1 MDVLNDALLW
11 LNDPLNWTGPSGVLA
26 LTGAHLRVSF
36 LAVLLAAV
44 VALPVGVW
52 LGHRGRGAVLG
63 VLVANTTRALPTLA
77 LLTLLAASGLFGNTA
92 TVLACAVFAVPPLL
106 SGAVTGL
113 SEVDADVRDA
123 ARGVGMSS
131 TRRLWVVELPLAVP
145 QLAAGLRT
153 GAVQVLAT
161 VPLAALVGGTSLGS
175 IVVTGF
181 GLQRYGQV
189 VAGGVLVAGLCLAV
203 EGLLALVQRAV
214 TPAGLRSLAASER
227 PDARS
232 RRGRRSA
239 VNASAGTSSD
249 PAAAA
254 ARADVPVDAAEAAG
268 SNGPRS

>member
-1 MDVLNDALLW
+1 MDVLNEALLW
-11 LNDPLNWTGPSGVLA
+11 LNDPLNWTGPNGVVALA
-26 LTGAHLRVSF
+26 GAHLRVSF

-44 VALPVGVW
+44 VALPLGVW

-113 SEVDADVRDA
+113 AEVDADVRDA
-123 ARGVGMSS
+123 ARGVGMSP

-145 QLAAGLRT
+145 QIAAGLRT

-189 VAGGVLVAGLCLAV
+189 VAGGLLVAALCLAV
-203 EGLLALVQRAV
+203 EGLLALAQRAV
-214 TPAGLRSLAASER
+214 TPAGLRALARSER
-227 PDARS
+227 PGARA
-232 RRGRRSA
+232 RRS
-239 VNASAGTSSD
+239 
-249 PAAAA
+249 P
-254 ARADVPVDAAEAAG
+254 VPVDAAAAAG
-268 SNGPRS
+268 SNGPRP